1 MKFFC
6 PNIFVPLIKNNIK
19 INNKYEKIKILKT
32 FSILNCI
39 NNRKRNT
46 NIFLRKE
53 QVLEEDK
60 YLYNNFLKGDM
71 DSFKGLI
78 LKYKNNLIYFLLKYV
93 KDMQIAE
100 DISQDVFIYILV
112 NKKKYNFKYS
122 FKTYLFLI
130 GKSRALNYLKREKK
144 KLEIIENMEIY
155 VEPSLENY
163 IFKNESSERL
173 LEELKKLKP
182 EYRDVIYLTN
192 FERLSYR
199 EAGKILGKNEKQV
212 KTLLYNAK
220 QTLKNN
226 LERKGFRYEE

>member
-1 MKFFC
+1 
-6 PNIFVPLIKNNIK
+6 
-19 INNKYEKIKILKT
+19 
-32 FSILNCI
+32 
-39 NNRKRNT
+39 
-46 NIFLRKE
+46 
-53 QVLEEDK
+53 
-60 YLYNNFLKGDM
+60 M

-163 IFKNESSERL
+163 IFKNESSDRL
-173 LEELKKLKP
+173 LEELKKLKT

-199 EAGKILGKNEKQV
+199 ETGKILGKNEKQV

-220 QTLKNN
+220 RALKNN

>member
-1 MKFFC
+1 
-6 PNIFVPLIKNNIK
+6 
-19 INNKYEKIKILKT
+19 
-32 FSILNCI
+32 
-39 NNRKRNT
+39 
-46 NIFLRKE
+46 
-53 QVLEEDK
+53 
-60 YLYNNFLKGDM
+60 M
-71 DSFKGLI
+71 DSFKCLI

-93 KDMQIAE
+93 RDMQVAE
-100 DISQDVFIYILV
+100 DISQDVFVYILV

-144 KLEIIENMEIY
+144 KAEIIENIKVD

-163 IFKNESSERL
+163 IFKNEDSRKL
-173 LEELKKLKP
+173 LEELKNLKP

-192 FERLSYR
+192 FERLSYK
-199 EAGKILGKNEKQV
+199 EAGKILGKNEKQI

-226 LERKGFRYEE
+226 LERKGFMYEE